1 MLKKIFLAFF
11 KFSIAYFKEVF
22 YNNITEVGESGAK
35 WWKIHKAKAY
45 SHKTNGKRHRKEA
58 ARMFSGEYKHT
69 IDAKNRLFIP
79 AKHRDELGESFM
91 VAKSIRENCLK
102 VYSMAEWEE
111 YISPILKMERK
122 ASEAILRALHRDANQ
137 VSPDS
142 QGRIVIP
149 APLVE
154 YAGITKTAV
163 VVGCGK
169 YAEIW
174 SEERYN
180 AMVEEENIEDIKNLL
195 ESCGL

>member
-1 MLKKIFLAFF
+1 
-11 KFSIAYFKEVF
+11 
-22 YNNITEVGESGAK
+22 
-35 WWKIHKAKAY
+35 
-45 SHKTNGKRHRKEA
+45 
-58 ARMFSGEYKHT
+58 MFSGEFKHT
-69 IDAKNRLFIP
+69 LDAKNRLFIP
-79 AKHRDELGESFM
+79 AKHREELGESFM

-122 ASEAILRALHRDANQ
+122 ASEAILRALHRDAAQ
-137 VSPDS
+137 VSPDA

-149 APLVE
+149 AALVE
-154 YAGITKTAV
+154 YAHIEKTAV

-174 SEERYN
+174 SEADYE
-180 AMVEEENIEDIKNLL
+180 AMVEKENMTDIKDLL